1 MCKLQAT
8 FDQRRRSLSGPFL
21 TDTNGMVVDNTTH
34 STEMTMNENLKG
46 LLAKT
51 WKDESIDLEPGRY
64 YCDEVLTVRV
74 SGFVD
79 KKEDD
84 FAAPTV
90 SIPLIPTLALFWE
103 KCGITRDHAIRMLR
117 EAITEAMLD
126 GVKEDDHIQ
135 AHIKDVETA
144 IKAVRGDLI
153 KHLPKMK
160 RSGKVI
166 TKDLAVTVMVSTEQP
181 FWQSPDPAKTDTV
194 VRGVKQHTPYSGD
207 HDDSIG

>member
-1 MCKLQAT
+1 
-8 FDQRRRSLSGPFL
+8 
-21 TDTNGMVVDNTTH
+21 
-34 STEMTMNENLKG
+34 MTENLKG

-74 SGFVD
+74 SGFVE
-79 KKEDD
+79 KKDDD

-117 EAITEAMLD
+117 EAITEAMLND
-126 GVKEDDHIQ
+126 VKEDDRIQ
-135 AHIKDVETA
+135 SHIKDVDAA
-144 IKAVRGDLI
+144 IKAVRTELI
-153 KHLPKMK
+153 AQLPKMR

-166 TKDLAVTVMVSTEQP
+166 TKDLNVAVMTATEQP
-181 FWQSPDPAKTDTV
+181 VLAV
-194 VRGVKQHTPYSGD
+194 A
-207 HDDSIG
+207 